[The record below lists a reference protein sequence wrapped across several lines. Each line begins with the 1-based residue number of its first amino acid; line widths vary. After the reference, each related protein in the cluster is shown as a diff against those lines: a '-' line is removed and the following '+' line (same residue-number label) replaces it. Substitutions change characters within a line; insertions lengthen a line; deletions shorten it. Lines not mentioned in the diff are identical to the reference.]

1 MVVTDAVTV
10 NITSHGA
17 ACGCCSCCLATVP
30 PSVGDYTTSDLTTN
44 YTSDMLTTDVD
55 EN

>member
-17 ACGCCSCCLATVP
+17 ACGCCSCCLAT
-30 PSVGDYTTSDLTTN
+30 DYTTSDVRTN
-44 YTSDMLTTDVD
+44 YTSDMFTTDIHVD
-55 EN
+55 